1 MMEQPLQT
9 SITQLPGIG
18 PKRADA
24 FGRLGIF
31 TLKDL
36 LSHYPRGYEDRTLY
50 KKIMELSHDETV
62 CIKAVVTSSL
72 QTKLI
77 RKNMRISTLRVS
89 DGTGFLEMVWFNNRF
104 LESRFKK
111 GDTYVFYGKVRLLP
125 KKQMLTPLFEALD
138 EQKQT
143 GRIVPLYPLT
153 EGLSESLMA
162 SCIRG
167 ALSLCGQLHDPLP
180 ASLRNN
186 YKLCEINYALNN
198 IHFPANQTECEIARR
213 RLAFE
218 ELFIFQAALFSMKMR
233 QNNGKAPIFSA
244 SAEPFIASLPFT
256 PTGAQMRV
264 IKEIAKDLSFGK
276 AMNRLVCGDV
286 GSGKTAVAA
295 TAIYMA
301 VQSGYQVAFMAPTE
315 ILATQHYEN
324 LKKMFASH
332 NVSIEL
338 LSGSLSKAGRRES
351 LRRLADGSAQI
362 AVGTHALLG
371 KDVQFHNLA
380 LAITDEQHRF
390 GVNQRQLLTEK
401 GENPHVLVMSATPIP
416 RTLAMIIY
424 GDLDV
429 SIIDEL
435 PPGRQKIDTFV
446 VDESFRKRIYAFI
459 EKEISAGKQAYVVCP
474 LVEESE
480 ALELQSVTEYKK
492 IIQQNFPHATINVLH
507 GKMRPSEKD
516 AVMNAFKNGE
526 TDVLVATSVIE
537 VGVDVPNATIM
548 LIENAERYGL
558 SQLHQLRGRVGRGT
572 DKSYCILMTQ
582 SNQKAALTRLN
593 VMKTQSD
600 GFKIAE
606 ADLKQRGPGEF
617 FGTRQHGLPVFKFAD
632 LYTDMN
638 LLKITTHAA
647 RAYVTGEIPCS
658 AKEKELLTEKIEAL
672 FNNHV
677 TFN

>member
-1 MMEQPLQT
+1 MMEQPLQMP
-9 SITQLPGIG
+9 ITQLPGIG

-36 LSHYPRGYEDRTLY
+36 LTHYPRGYEDRTLY
-50 KKIMELSHDETV
+50 KKIIELAHDETV
-62 CIKAVVTSSL
+62 CIKAVVTAPL

-111 GDTYVFYGKVRLLP
+111 GDTYVFYGKVRLAP
-125 KKQMLTPLFEALD
+125 KKQMLTPIFEPAN

-153 EGLSESLMA
+153 EGLNESLMA
-162 SCIRG
+162 DCIRR
-167 ALSLCGQLHDPLP
+167 ALSLCGHLQDPLP
-180 ASLRNN
+180 ATLRNN
-186 YKLCEINYALNN
+186 YNLCEINYALNN

-218 ELFIFQAALFSMKMR
+218 ELFVFQAALFSMKMR
-233 QNNGKAPIFSA
+233 QNNGTAPIFSA

-256 PTGAQMRV
+256 LTGAQTRV
-264 IKEIAKDLSFGK
+264 IKEMATDLSSGK

-295 TAIYMA
+295 AAIYMA

-324 LKKMFASH
+324 LKKMFSTH
-332 NVSIEL
+332 KVSIKL
-338 LSGSLSKAGRRES
+338 LSGSLSPAARRES
-351 LRRLADGSAQI
+351 LSHLADGRAQI

-390 GVNQRQLLTEK
+390 GVNQRRLLTEK
-401 GENPHVLVMSATPIP
+401 GENPHILVMSATPIP

-429 SIIDEL
+429 SMIDEL

-446 VDESFRKRIYAFI
+446 VDESFRKRIYAFL
-459 EKEISAGKQAYVVCP
+459 EKEIEAKRQAYIVCP

-480 ALELQSVTEYKK
+480 FLELQSVAEYEK
-492 IIQQNFPHATINVLH
+492 IIQKNLPRATIGILH

-516 AVMNAFKNGE
+516 AVMDAFKNG
-526 TDVLVATSVIE
+526 TIDVLVATSVVE
-537 VGVDVPNATIM
+537 VGVDVPNATVM

-572 DKSYCILMTQ
+572 DKSYCILLTQ
-582 SNQKAALTRLN
+582 SSQKAALTRLN
-593 VMKTQSD
+593 AMKTQSD

-617 FGTRQHGLPVFKFAD
+617 FGTRQHGLPVFKIAD

-647 RAYVTGEIPCS
+647 RAYINGEIPCT
-658 AKEKELLTEKIEAL
+658 AKEKGLLSKKIEAL
-672 FNNHV
+672 FNNRV